1 MGLGKA
7 AVQENAAIAR
17 RIDFKVPCKLS
28 LFFFFLLMHRSFFHL
43 QKYIYRLYS
52 LKEAWL

>member
-28 LFFFFLLMHRSFFHL
+28 LFFFF
-43 QKYIYRLYS
+43 Y
-52 LKEAWL
+52 